1 MVRVSG
7 LQQQVAAE
15 MTDVSPDGMTSA
27 EQLTHLRARV
37 GPMLRDASAL
47 FQDETPASKLRRG
60 PGLRSA
66 DYADLSRAQQ
76 KGPAGVLRAGRLPR
90 PDPASH

>member
-7 LQQQVAAE
+7 LQQQVAAG

-37 GPMLRDASAL
+37 GPMLADAAA
-47 FQDETPASKLRRG
+47 TVSK
-60 PGLRSA
+60 
-66 DYADLSRAQQ
+66 ADLRPALSAEQGLKFTITPTFRA
-76 KGPAGVLRAGRLPR
+76 
-90 PDPASH
+90 ASSAPCATILSVMSFRS